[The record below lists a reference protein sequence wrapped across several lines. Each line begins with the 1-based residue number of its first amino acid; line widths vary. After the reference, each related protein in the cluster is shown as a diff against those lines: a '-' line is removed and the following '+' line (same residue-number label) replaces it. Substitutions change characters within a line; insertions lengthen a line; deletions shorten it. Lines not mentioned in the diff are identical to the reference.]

1 MRAAALLLLA
11 PLVAPAAPVPKE
23 TNEQAFARLFG
34 TAVDPNKDCEFA
46 FDGKKLTVKAGK
58 GDHAL
63 QVSGGRAG
71 APRTLREV
79 EGDFTAEVTAAP
91 GVRPPGAKPAMEGR
105 LLKFYSQG
113 LLLWV
118 DDGTYVRC
126 EHAHIDRL
134 NGVVSAYASWEL
146 WKGGEWARPG
156 RPDDGQLDDPR
167 PTRLRL
173 TRKGNEVR
181 GAWSQDG
188 GRSWNEL
195 EALALD
201 LGARVRVGVIVNH
214 NTDAPFAATFEGF
227 SITPAAGARK

>member
-1 MRAAALLLLA
+1 PGRPAPATRLRRGAVGSWARPTAQPPGTPARPPALLLLA
-11 PLVAPAAPVPKE
+11 PLAAPAARAPKE
-23 TNEQAFARLFG
+23 TNDQALPRLFG

-113 LLLWV
+113 LLLW
-118 DDGTYVRC
+118 
-126 EHAHIDRL
+126 
-134 NGVVSAYASWEL
+134 
-146 WKGGEWARPG
+146 
-156 RPDDGQLDDPR
+156 
-167 PTRLRL
+167 
-173 TRKGNEVR
+173 
-181 GAWSQDG
+181 
-188 GRSWNEL
+188 
-195 EALALD
+195 
-201 LGARVRVGVIVNH
+201 
-214 NTDAPFAATFEGF
+214 
-227 SITPAAGARK
+227 